1 MADSEFVSAT
11 TIDVR
16 RLDPAATAEVRASHR
31 AAVRRVP
38 LAIGQ
43 ALLIA
48 TALYVL
54 LGGWHRDLRVPLGF
68 SSDSLWFLMQSKST
82 VDNGW
87 WWSNPRIGA
96 PFALDNLAYPSNSTV
111 DQAIVWAVSRVVP
124 NAIAAVNLS
133 WGLMVVF
140 SGLSATWCLRQLGV
154 SKINAI
160 AAGTLFALSPYAL
173 YRHIDH
179 FSLVIYLIPFAC
191 TAALWLASGRPL
203 REWPRHAPAVVLAGC
218 ALLAFDYVY
227 YAFFGAFCLLAGAL
241 IGWLA
246 HRDRRILASGALCIA
261 VIAGCTLINL
271 APSFYSWHQHGKPTV
286 LRDKVPAESEMF
298 GLKIRQLVSPVFPNR
313 VAPFETWVK
322 TEAAARFPN
331 ETENWTSRLGLLGT
345 IGFLGLLAVLFM
357 PDGSLPR
364 AMPLLGS
371 ASRLTLASLLLA
383 TVGGFG
389 TLFSLFVSSDIRAY
403 NRMCPF
409 IEFFALLAVALAI
422 DTLCTSRRARTV
434 VAVLVLAIGLADQG
448 QAAQPFNA
456 HYNAYAAE
464 ISSLDALVG
473 TIERALPTNAMVFQ
487 LPLRAYMNESD
498 FGRMQRYDH
507 FKPYLVSHTLRFSYP
522 AFSNEQVRWQQAVA
536 RLDPKRLASELAAEG
551 FSAILID
558 RFGYDDQGAAIGDA
572 LTRAVGDGHVIAR
585 TDRYLALNISAL
597 TGVRKAPT
605 LEASTALAPATTSLG
620 ACGGQSLTDIDQIGD
635 THAPF
640 PPGKIHVA
648 GSGAFKVSGWAV
660 DHPHRLPASA
670 VDIVID
676 NQALVPSTYGT
687 NRDDVGS
694 YFNKPG
700 YRESGFA
707 ASIPA
712 ETLTKGDHAISLR
725 VLSSDGRCYYQTR
738 SMQVTID

>member
-1 MADSEFVSAT
+1 VADTEFVGAT
-11 TIDVR
+11 ALDVGHIDVTG
-16 RLDPAATAEVRASHR
+16 DVRTGRR

-38 LAIGQ
+38 LAVGQ

-48 TALYVL
+48 ASLYVL
-54 LGGWHRDLRVPLGF
+54 LGGWHRDIRVPLGF

-96 PFALDNLAYPSNSTV
+96 PFALDALAYPSNSTV

-124 NAIAAVNLS
+124 HAMAAVNLS
-133 WGLMVVF
+133 WGLMVVL

-154 SKINAI
+154 SSINAI
-160 AAGTLFALSPYAL
+160 VAGTLFALSPYAL

-179 FSLVIYLIPFAC
+179 FSLVIYLVPFAC

-203 REWPRHAPAVVLAGC
+203 QAWPWKAPAVVLAGC

-227 YAFFGAFCLLAGAL
+227 YAFFGAFCIGAGAL
-241 IGWLA
+241 MGYVA
-246 HRDRRILASGALCIA
+246 HRDRRILASGAICIA

-271 APSFYSWHQHGKPTV
+271 TPSFYSWSQHGKPMV

-298 GLKIRQLVSPVFPNR
+298 GLKIRQLISPVFPHR
-313 VAPFETWVK
+313 FPPFRKWVDQ
-322 TEAAARFPN
+322 EAAARFPN

-345 IGFLGLLAVLFM
+345 LGFLGLLAVLFM
-357 PDGSLPR
+357 PDAALPR
-364 AMPLLGS
+364 GMPLLGS
-371 ASRLTLASLLLA
+371 ASRLTLASVLLA

-389 TLFSLFVSSDIRAY
+389 TLFSLFVSPDIRAY
-403 NRMCPF
+403 NRICPF

-422 DTLCTSRRARTV
+422 DSRCTSRRART
-434 VAVLVLAIGLADQG
+434 AAAIIVLAAGLGDQG

-456 HYNAYAAE
+456 HYGSYASE
-464 ISSLDALVG
+464 IASLETFVG
-473 TIERALPTNAMVFQ
+473 TLERALPNHAMVFQ

-522 AFSNEQVRWQQAVA
+522 ALSNEQVRWQQAVA
-536 RLDPKRLASELAAEG
+536 RLDPRSLASEVAAEG

-558 RFGYDDQGAAIGDA
+558 RYGYDDEGAAVSEA
-572 LTRAVGDGHVIAR
+572 LIHTVGDGHVIAR
-585 TDRYLALNISAL
+585 TDRYLALNIGAL
-597 TGVRKAPT
+597 AGARKAPAID
-605 LEASTALAPATTSLG
+605 ASTELVPATLSMG
-620 ACGGQSLTDIDQIGD
+620 ACGGQSLTVIDQRGT

-640 PPGKIHVA
+640 APGSIHVA
-648 GSGAFKVSGWAV
+648 ASGELKVSGWAV
-660 DHPHRLPASA
+660 DHPHRLAAGA
-670 VDIVID
+670 VDVVVD
-676 NQALVPSTYGT
+676 KTLFPSTYGT
-687 NRDDVGS
+687 NRDDVGN
-694 YFNKPG
+694 YFKRPG
-700 YRESGFA
+700 YRESGFT

-712 ETLTKGDHAISLR
+712 EKLTKGDHAISLR

-738 SMQVTID
+738 SMPVTIDR